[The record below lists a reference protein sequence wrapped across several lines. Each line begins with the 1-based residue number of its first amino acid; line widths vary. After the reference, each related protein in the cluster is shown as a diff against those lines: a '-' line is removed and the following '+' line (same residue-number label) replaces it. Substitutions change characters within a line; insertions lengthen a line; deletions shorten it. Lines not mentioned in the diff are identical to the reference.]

1 MNLEITPAEVVEI
14 LKSKASVR
22 LIDVR
27 TPQEYEIARIDG
39 CTLVDE
45 KLAQEIVD
53 VWPKE
58 THIITICHHG
68 VRSLNAAVFLRGKG
82 FENVQSMSG
91 GIDAWS
97 MVVDPSVPRY

>member
-14 LKSKASVR
+14 LKSNAPVR

-27 TPQEYEIARIDG
+27 TPQEYEIARIEG
-39 CTLVDE
+39 CILVDDN
-45 KLAQEIVD
+45 LAKEIVD
-53 VWPKE
+53 EWPKE
-58 THIITICHHG
+58 THIITVCHHG
-68 VRSLNAAVFLRGKG
+68 VRSLNAAVFLKGKG

-97 MVVDPSVPRY
+97 AVVDSGIPRY